1 MALFLSLMN
10 TQAAREA
17 STGAK
22 KEDITRLEAR
32 IDSMAATME
41 GMMALLR
48 TYTEAAKTQLTST
61 LV

>member
-1 MALFLSLMN
+1 MAIFLSMMN
-10 TQAAREA
+10 SRAAIEA

-48 TYTEAAKTQLTST
+48 TLTQRPPWPN
-61 LV
+61 

>member
-1 MALFLSLMN
+1 MVLFLSLIK
-10 TQAAREA
+10 TREALEA

-48 TYTEAAKTQLTST
+48 TLAQRLPRPN
-61 LV
+61 